1 MELLVFPK
9 ENHTFRD
16 PKGSQVE
23 AYVEVYVGAK
33 LELILGPRLELC
45 WEVFGGQV
53 GAKTPPRCSK
63 TRPRR
68 AKTRQDAPKTRQ
80 DAPKTRKDAPRRLQD
95 APKTPQGRAKTRPRR
110 AKTSQDAR
118 RCSQD
123 ASKTVFCS
131 ILMDLG
137 SIFDGLY
144 TLKRVLVSRCRLY
157 KHIVKLMKTH

>member
-1 MELLVFPK
+1 MVL
-9 ENHTFRD
+9 R
-16 PKGSQVE
+16 
-23 AYVEVYVGAK
+23 
-33 LELILGPRLELC
+33 
-45 WEVFGGQV
+45 
-53 GAKTPPRCSK
+53 AKTRQD
-63 TRPRR
+63 
-68 AKTRQDAPKTRQ
+68 ALMTRQDAPKTRQ
-80 DAPKTRKDAPRRLQD
+80 DAPRRFQD

-157 KHIVKLMKTH
+157 KHIVKLMKTHCFLFSGVELLMNIHPKIAKLLWLEFGASEALLARRFPLFYLKKAIIENH